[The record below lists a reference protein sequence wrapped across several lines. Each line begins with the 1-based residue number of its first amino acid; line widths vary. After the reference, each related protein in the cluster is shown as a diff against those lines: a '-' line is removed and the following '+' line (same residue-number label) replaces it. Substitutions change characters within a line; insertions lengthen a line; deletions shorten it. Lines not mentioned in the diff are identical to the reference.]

1 MKDFRSLIYPYIGWI
16 SVFIVIPM
24 LMIVLYA
31 FTQAGNTVINLSFT
45 LNNFSK
51 FFAPVFE
58 KVLFSSIQ
66 IAVLTTAACILVGY
80 PVAYIVANS
89 AERWRATLLL
99 LVTMPQ
105 WINMLVRL
113 YALSGILSESGILN
127 TLFAKLGLPTFN
139 ILYTDTAVIIGMVY
153 NFLPYMILP
162 IYTALSKMDKSLINA
177 SYDLGANRFQT
188 FWRVVFPLSLP
199 GVVSGI
205 IMVFLPAV
213 STFVIPKM
221 LGGNKM
227 LIGNLIENQF
237 ITVGEW
243 NFGSAISLIM
253 AIIIVI
259 SMYFMKKI
267 DKDTVEDGGK
277 KLW

>member
-1 MKDFRSLIYPYIGWI
+1 MKDFRSLVYPYIGWI

>member
-1 MKDFRSLIYPYIGWI
+1 MKDFRSLVYPYIGWI

-51 FFAPVFE
+51 FFTPVFE
-58 KVLFSSIQ
+58 KVLVSSIQ
-66 IAVLTTAACILVGY
+66 IAVLTTAACIVVGY

-113 YALSGILSESGILN
+113 YALSGILSESGIVN
-127 TLFAKLGLPTFN
+127 SLFAKLGLPTFN

-162 IYTALSKMDKSLINA
+162 IYTSLSKMDKSLINA

-253 AIIIVI
+253 AVIIVI

-267 DKDTVEDGGK
+267 DKDPAEEGGK

>member
-1 MKDFRSLIYPYIGWI
+1 MKDFRSLVYPYIGWI

-127 TLFAKLGLPTFN
+127 TLFARLGLPTFN

>member
-1 MKDFRSLIYPYIGWI
+1 MKEFRRLVYPYVGWI
-16 SVFIVIPM
+16 SIFIVIPM

-45 LNNFSK
+45 LNNFAK
-51 FFAPVFE
+51 FLTPVFE
-58 KVLFSSIQ
+58 RVLMNSIQ
-66 IAVLTTAACILVGY
+66 IAVLTTIVCILVGY
-80 PVAYIVANS
+80 PMAYIVAKS
-89 AERWRATLLL
+89 SERWRATLLL

-105 WINMLVRL
+105 WINMLIRL
-113 YALSGILSESGILN
+113 YALTGILSEAGVLN
-127 TLFAKLGLPTFN
+127 SFLIKLGLPPMTL
-139 ILYTDTAVIIGMVY
+139 LYTDVAVVIGMVY
-153 NFLPYMILP
+153 NFLPFMILP
-162 IYTALSKMDKSLINA
+162 IYTSLAKMDPSIINA

-199 GVVSGI
+199 GVLSGI

-227 LIGNLIENQF
+227 MIGSLIENQF

-253 AIIIVI
+253 AIIIII
-259 SMYFMKKI
+259 SMYFMKRL
-267 DKDTVEDGGK
+267 DKDSTERGSS